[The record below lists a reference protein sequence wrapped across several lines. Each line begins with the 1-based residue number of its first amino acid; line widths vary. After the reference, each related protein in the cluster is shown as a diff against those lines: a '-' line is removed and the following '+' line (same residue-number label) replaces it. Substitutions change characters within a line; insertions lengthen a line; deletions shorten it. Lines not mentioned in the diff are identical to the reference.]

1 MEAVGSAALALA
13 LAAAQTA
20 APPVGR
26 LVEGVRCESDPTQTY
41 TLYLPAAYTK
51 ERAWPALLVFD
62 PGGRSR
68 VAAEVF
74 REAAERHGWLLLS
87 SNDTRNG
94 APPEQNLRA
103 LKAMWPEAH
112 LRYATDSRRVYA
124 AGFSA
129 GGMLAYELGRR
140 TPGENGL
147 AGVIASG
154 ARWEEPLFKQRIGF
168 PCFGA
173 AGDTDFNYARMRD
186 VHARLRE
193 WGTAERL
200 EIFEGSH
207 EWMPATLAAQ
217 AVAWMELL
225 AIKGGLRKG
234 DDGFVAAQL
243 EADLERARAL
253 EARGAPLAALR
264 TLEQVAATFEGL
276 APVEGARRELARL
289 GALPAL
295 QAARRAESHWDRYE
309 DNWLRQLGNAYAQ
322 LLGVDPPLTAAAFR
336 AAVRIDDLRQ
346 QAAADGYE
354 GVVGRRLL
362 ETLASQT
369 GFYMA
374 RELMAKKDHLRARVA
389 LGVAT
394 EAAPARPLHWYNLAC
409 AQARVGARRD
419 AIDSLERAVAAGFED
434 RARMASDE
442 DLASLREDVRFQ
454 ALMQGGA
461 RGALSPP

>member
-20 APPVGR
+20 APAVGQ
-26 LVEGVRCESDPTQTY
+26 LVEGLRCESDPTQSY

-74 REAAERHGWLLLS
+74 REAAERHGWILLS

-154 ARWEEPLFKQRIGF
+154 ARWDPHHFKQEIRF

-193 WGTAERL
+193 WGTEERL
-200 EIFEGSH
+200 EIFEGAH
-207 EWMPATLAAQ
+207 EWMPATLAAE

-234 DDGFVAAQL
+234 DAGFVAAQL
-243 EADLERARAL
+243 QADLERARAL

-309 DNWLRQLGNAYAQ
+309 ESWLRQLGNAYAQ

-354 GVVGRRLL
+354 GVVGAPAARDARQPDRLL
-362 ETLASQT
+362 H
-369 GFYMA
+369 GA
-374 RELMAKKDHLRARVA
+374 RSHGEEGPPARAGRAR
-389 LGVAT
+389 
-394 EAAPARPLHWYNLAC
+394 
-409 AQARVGARRD
+409 RRD
-419 AIDSLERAVAAGFED
+419 GGGTVASHPLVQPRLCAGPRRGAPRSDRLARAGGRRRVRRSRPDGLRRGPGLAARG
-434 RARMASDE
+434 RA
-442 DLASLREDVRFQ
+442 LP
-454 ALMQGGA
+454 GA
-461 RGALSPP
+461 HARGLGALSPP